1 MFLQPCSP
9 SLSPLQYRAT
19 HVVCKHLSLR
29 QSLYKSDAYGH
40 DPKQPPGMTVESG
53 SLSPLRP

>member
-1 MFLQPCSP
+1 MPAPNQLPRKQCHFVYVVCTP
-9 SLSPLQYRAT
+9 LSPP
-19 HVVCKHLSLR
+19 

-40 DPKQPPGMTVESG
+40 HPKQPPGMTVEPG

>member
-1 MFLQPCSP
+1 MPTAVQ
-9 SLSPLQYRAT
+9 LSGLQYHFI

-29 QSLYKSDAYGH
+29 QSLYKFDASGH
-40 DPKQPPGMTVESG
+40 DPKQPPGMTVDSG